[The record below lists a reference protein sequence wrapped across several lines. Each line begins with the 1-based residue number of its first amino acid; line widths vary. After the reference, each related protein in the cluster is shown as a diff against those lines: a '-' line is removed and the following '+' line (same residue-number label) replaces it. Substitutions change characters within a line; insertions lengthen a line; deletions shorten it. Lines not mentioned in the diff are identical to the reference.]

1 MPITESDKLSEQF
14 QKGISC
20 PNCFDTK
27 TPEQKR
33 RYAERI
39 KQIDLAKQ
47 RNKNYHGTKSS

>member
-20 PNCFDTK
+20 PNCFDKK

-33 RYAERI
+33 RYSERI

-47 RNKNYHGTKSS
+47 RNENHLGAKS